1 MQPNPKQEAERW
13 LFYAER
19 DLGFARVGIE
29 LGGYYAQTCFMAQQS
44 AEKALKALLYLRGM
58 RLIREDS
65 ISELLTRV
73 ADVYPG
79 LNRYQ
84 EMAGRLDRY
93 YSVSRYLGVLPGGAP
108 YEEVSEA
115 QAKEAVGEGENLILE
130 VRNIIRLAR

>member
-13 LFYAER
+13 LFHAER
-19 DLGFARVGIE
+19 DLGFARMGIE
-29 LGGYYAQTCFMAQQS
+29 LGGYYAQTCFMVQQS
-44 AEKALKALLYLRGM
+44 AEKALRALLYLRGM

-65 ISELLTRV
+65 ISELLARV
-73 ADVYPG
+73 TDVHPG

-93 YSVSRYLGVLPGGAP
+93 HLVSRYLGVLPGSAP
-108 YEEVSEA
+108 YEEISVA
-115 QAKEAVGEGENLILE
+115 QAQEAVGEGENLVLE

>member
-1 MQPNPKQEAERW
+1 M
-13 LFYAER
+13 
-19 DLGFARVGIE
+19 GIE
-29 LGGYYAQTCFMAQQS
+29 LGGFYAQTCFMAQQS

-73 ADVYPG
+73 TDVYPG

-84 EMAGRLDRY
+84 EIASRFDRY
-93 YSVSRYLGVLPGGAP
+93 HSVSRYLGVLPGSVP
-108 YEEVSEA
+108 YEEISGGQA
-115 QAKEAVGEGENLILE
+115 QEAVGDGENLVLE

>member
-13 LFYAER
+13 LFHAER
-19 DLGFARVGIE
+19 DLGFARMGIE
-29 LGGYYAQTCFMAQQS
+29 LGGFYAQTCFMAQQS

-73 ADVYPG
+73 TDVYPG

-84 EMAGRLDRY
+84 EMASRFDLY
-93 YSVSRYLGVLPGGAP
+93 HSVSRYLGVLPGSVP
-108 YEEVSEA
+108 YEEISGGQA
-115 QAKEAVGEGENLILE
+115 QEAVGDGENLVLE